1 MDLCRTKNYGMSA
14 DPNNNLW
21 FLVAKDFG
29 KSTYKGKG
37 VLRYEQ
43 KNLGESI
50 VASVTGENKI
60 F

>member
-1 MDLCRTKNYGMSA
+1 MSA

-21 FLVAKDFG
+21 FLIAKDFG

-37 VLRYEQ
+37 VLWYEQ
-43 KNLGESI
+43 KAQEEVLQLI
-50 VASVTGENKI
+50 TGENAM

>member
-21 FLVAKDFG
+21 FLIPMDFG

-37 VLRYEQ
+37 VLWYEQ
-43 KNLGESI
+43 KIQEEAL
-50 VASVTGENKI
+50 
-60 F
+60 

>member
-1 MDLCRTKNYGMSA
+1 MACQLIQTIIYGFSLQRT
-14 DPNNNLW
+14 LE
-21 FLVAKDFG
+21 